1 MRVAFEFSDDQLDG
15 DERFIDTDT
24 LEALLDDY
32 ANQLSRTAWTETFDH
47 RPTFE
52 YVTCWL
58 YQQLSQHIPQLSYV
72 SLDNETIGVTTA
84 YSNPA

>member
-24 LEALLDDY
+24 LETLLDDY
-32 ANQLSRTAWTETFDH
+32 ADQLSRTAWTEIFDR

-52 YVTCWL
+52 YVTHWL

-84 YSNPA
+84 YGNPA